1 MIITLKWRVL
11 EAQGEDVAHGDCAEV
26 SPGTRLNRVL
36 RGDQPVGNKSTLSLE
51 QLPG

>member
-1 MIITLKWRVL
+1 MIITLKQRVP
-11 EAQGEDVAHGDCAEV
+11 EAQGGNVAPGDYTKV

-36 RGDQPVGNKSTLSLE
+36 HDGQPVGNRSTLSLE